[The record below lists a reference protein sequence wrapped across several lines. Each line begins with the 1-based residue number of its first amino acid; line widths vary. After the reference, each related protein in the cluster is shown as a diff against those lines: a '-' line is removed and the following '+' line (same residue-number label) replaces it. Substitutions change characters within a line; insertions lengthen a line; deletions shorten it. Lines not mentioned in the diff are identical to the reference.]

1 MDVTTHIKSCLSE
14 LSAGTSPKTALR
26 AYSGALA
33 PLGEALTELGRMH
46 AEITHWNFSADAT
59 RQLGSMGQVLPSQR
73 VIDAVSGCREAAD
86 EILDATAID
95 LRTSATELASPPSLL
110 RSGAPART
118 LPATGPAPASPPA
131 ALPTV
136 KRR

>member
-1 MDVTTHIKSCLSE
+1 MTTHIKSCLSE

-59 RQLGSMGQVLPSQR
+59 RQLGSMGTVLPSQR
-73 VIDAVSGCREAAD
+73 VIDAVSGCREAVD
-86 EILDATAID
+86 EILDATAIA
-95 LRTSATELASPPSLL
+95 LRTSATELASPP
-110 RSGAPART
+110 RNRHGAPART
-118 LPATGPAPASPPA
+118 LPATGPAPASLPA
-131 ALPTV
+131 ALPAA